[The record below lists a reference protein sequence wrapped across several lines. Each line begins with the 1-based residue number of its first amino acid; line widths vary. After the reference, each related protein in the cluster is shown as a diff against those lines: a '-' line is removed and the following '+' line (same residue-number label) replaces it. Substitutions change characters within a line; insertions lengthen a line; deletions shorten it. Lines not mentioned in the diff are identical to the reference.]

1 MDLPDGWGSPCAG
14 RILNYRHSHIW
25 ENDGM
30 SKKFNY
36 TIASHNIEVHAEQD
50 GDSRYMVRMSCAG
63 RLANVRIGYLTGA
76 GRKWLAEF
84 FGSRPSVPCKSAKQ
98 ACEILA
104 KAAVKQPGLVPFF
117 TSKETSHA

>member
-1 MDLPDGWGSPCAG
+1 
-14 RILNYRHSHIW
+14 
-25 ENDGM
+25 M

-36 TIASHNIEVHAEQD
+36 TIALHNIEVHAEQE
-50 GDSRYMVRMSCAG
+50 GDSRFMVRMSCAG

-117 TSKETSHA
+117 MSKETSHA